1 MPQWAGSSWYYLR
14 YTDPHN
20 DKALSSKEN
29 LDYFTPVDWYNGGME
44 HTTLHLLYSRFWHK
58 FLYDIGVVP
67 TKEPYMKRTSHGMI
81 LGEDH
86 EKMSKSRGNVVN
98 PDEIVREYGADT
110 LRMYEMF
117 IGDFEKTAPW
127 SENGVKGCRKF
138 LGRVWNAQEFLVEG
152 EGYTQALETLMHQ
165 SIKKV
170 SYDYEHLKYNTAI
183 AQLMT
188 LMNAFYEKKSI
199 TVKEMKTFLIL
210 LNPISPHI
218 TEELWTLQGFEG
230 YLNEQVWPEYDEE
243 KAKADTIN
251 LPIQIN
257 GKMRG
262 TVRVDA
268 SIDKDGALAAAKAD
282 ENIARYLADKNIVKE
297 IFVPGKILNLILK

>member
-1 MPQWAGSSWYYLR
+1 
-14 YTDPHN
+14 
-20 DKALSSKEN
+20 
-29 LDYFTPVDWYNGGME
+29 
-44 HTTLHLLYSRFWHK
+44 
-58 FLYDIGVVP
+58 
-67 TKEPYMKRTSHGMI
+67 
-81 LGEDH
+81 
-86 EKMSKSRGNVVN
+86 
-98 PDEIVREYGADT
+98 
-110 LRMYEMF
+110 
-117 IGDFEKTAPW
+117 
-127 SENGVKGCRKF
+127 
-138 LGRVWNAQEFLVEG
+138 
-152 EGYTQALETLMHQ
+152 MHQ

-183 AQLMT
+183 AQLIT

-230 YLNEQVWPEYDEE
+230 YLNEQAWPEYDEE

-262 TVRVDA
+262 TVSVDA
-268 SIDKDGALAAAKAD
+268 SIDKDGALASAKAD

-297 IFVPGKILNLILK
+297 IFVPGKILNLIIK